1 MKITCFIDN
10 LNAGGAQRQICNL
23 AYLLK
28 QKNHEVTIL
37 TYQPSKFFLNDLKK
51 KKIKNINIKNK
62 INFIKLMKILK
73 FFRNSKNE
81 IVLAYLRMPSLIA
94 LISRIFGK
102 KWKLIVS
109 ERNNYINENFFK
121 NFFRRIMYLFSD
133 HIIVNSNTGYK
144 SIKKNIPWIKDI
156 SVIYNYVDLDYFK
169 PIQTISKRDKLKIDL
184 IGVGKYS
191 DQKNIINLVKALK
204 IIKEELPYM
213 NLNIQWFGDN
223 FSYDNTNTYLNKVRT
238 LINKYNLNE
247 TFFLNPAT
255 NKILDHYQISSA
267 LILPSIYEGFPNV
280 VCEALACGLPVLIS
294 DVCDNHLFVDRNNG
308 YLFDP
313 NDPTD
318 IANKI
323 ISFIKLESNKKNEMS
338 INSRK
343 KAEYLFDKKNFINS
357 HLKIINSIK

>member
-1 MKITCFIDN
+1 
-10 LNAGGAQRQICNL
+10 
-23 AYLLK
+23 
-28 QKNHEVTIL
+28 
-37 TYQPSKFFLNDLKK
+37 
-51 KKIKNINIKNK
+51 
-62 INFIKLMKILK
+62 
-73 FFRNSKNE
+73 
-81 IVLAYLRMPSLIA
+81 
-94 LISRIFGK
+94 
-102 KWKLIVS
+102 
-109 ERNNYINENFFK
+109 
-121 NFFRRIMYLFSD
+121 MYLFSD

-294 DVCDNHLFVDRNNG
+294 DVCDNHLLRS
-308 YLFDP
+308 
-313 NDPTD
+313 
-318 IANKI
+318 K
-323 ISFIKLESNKKNEMS
+323 
-338 INSRK
+338 
-343 KAEYLFDKKNFINS
+343 
-357 HLKIINSIK
+357 